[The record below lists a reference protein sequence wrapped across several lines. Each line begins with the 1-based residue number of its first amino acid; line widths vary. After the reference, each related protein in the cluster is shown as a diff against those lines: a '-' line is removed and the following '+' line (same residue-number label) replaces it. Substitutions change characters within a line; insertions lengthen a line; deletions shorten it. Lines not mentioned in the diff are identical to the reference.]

1 MEARIIR
8 AAILAASVLALGAS
22 YRTQNFLV
30 TAPTPDFAQRV
41 GAAAEDF
48 RRTLAVEWLG
58 EELPAWGEPCPI
70 TVHVGPQLGAGG
82 ATSFMFMGGRPTG
95 WTMTIQGSAERVLDS
110 VLPHEIT
117 HTIFATHFGR
127 PLPRWAD
134 EGACTVVE
142 DISER
147 EKQHR
152 LLYQFLSSGRGI
164 AFNQMFAMKEYPPD
178 VLPLY
183 SQGYSLVRFL
193 LAQGGKQKFV
203 QYVGDGMKWN
213 NWTKATQ
220 QHYGFKSLSDLQV
233 TWVDWVRRGSP
244 ASISSEPQTA
254 IQLAAATGSVPRAGN
269 AVDAS
274 QEWRSAG
281 ADSSSQQSA
290 VAPSAKDAKSEGTAV
305 AAATNPIRL
314 ASTSTSWYARV
325 RDENRSKD
333 FGSPPKAQPARSL
346 HQAIGQALSAQ
357 PSAPRDTEP
366 RVVTRPQPLQQAE
379 QRVIEWSQPHK
390 PSAPQSQAAG
400 R

>member
-48 RRTLAVEWLG
+48 RRKLAVEWLG

-82 ATSFMFMGGRPTG
+82 ATSFTFMGGRPTG

-142 DISER
+142 DVSER
-147 EKQHR
+147 DKQHR
-152 LLYQFLSSGRGI
+152 LLYQFLATGRGI

-193 LAQGGKQKFV
+193 IDQGGKQKFV

-220 QHYGFKSLSDLQV
+220 QHYGFTSLSDLQV

-244 ASISSEPQTA
+244 SLITSDPQPA
-254 IQLAAATGSVPRAGN
+254 IQLAAATGSGSRDSKLSEGSN
-269 AVDAS
+269 
-274 QEWRSAG
+274 QWRSAG
-281 ADSSSQQSA
+281 GEVASPQTAATSNTKNAPNEGPA
-290 VAPSAKDAKSEGTAV
+290 VASQST
-305 AAATNPIRL
+305 PIRL
-314 ASTSTSWYARV
+314 VSTSTSWYARV
-325 RDENRSKD
+325 RDENRSKNI
-333 FGSPPKAQPARSL
+333 GSPPQARPARSL

-357 PSAPRDTEP
+357 PSPPRDSATQ
-366 RVVTRPQPLQQAE
+366 VVTRPQPLQQAE
-379 QRVIEWSQPHK
+379 QRVLEWSQPHR
-390 PSAPQSQAAG
+390 PSAP
-400 R
+400 